1 MIAHREAIHEGK
13 RSNTIN
19 TYTEEDDVDDPP
31 QNDIDENDYA
41 STRVESKTD
50 NPEFIAN
57 RLKDLDQEG
66 YVDVSEKKI
75 KKEIWSHFLVNEI
88 LGVAICKYCLRK
100 FKLNKKNTNWNFGD
114 GMLKHLKFHCKKRP
128 KLIDGIGSAE
138 ESKSR
143 RTPEELDL
151 EGFVDIS
158 DQKENENWSHFLVK
172 ESIGIALC
180 KYCQRKFKTVITN
193 IHLHTERISEG
204 LFYFIK
210 YPNSQ

>member
-1 MIAHREAIHEGK
+1 MAVVTKKKLLLLLQSLYNCI
-13 RSNTIN
+13 
-19 TYTEEDDVDDPP
+19 
-31 QNDIDENDYA
+31 
-41 STRVESKTD
+41 ST
-50 NPEFIAN
+50 
-57 RLKDLDQEG
+57 L
-66 YVDVSEKKI
+66 
-75 KKEIWSHFLVNEI
+75 
-88 LGVAICKYCLRK
+88 
-100 FKLNKKNTNWNFGD
+100 
-114 GMLKHLKFHCKKRP
+114 
-128 KLIDGIGSAE
+128 DGIGSAE